1 MSAWEGTCGWVAKSS
16 WPHVGPPSEQRLPLP
31 SGEVSYAGGWSEPVG
46 HFLHSL
52 HGSLEK
58 SASFKITVTLDYF
71 PFSGGT
77 QGTLGHLFQKLL
89 LWHNI

>member
-1 MSAWEGTCGWVAKSS
+1 MGMDCQKQLASCAR
-16 WPHVGPPSEQRLPLP
+16 SEQCLPLP
-31 SGEVSYAGGWSEPVG
+31 LLEASYIDRGGWSEPVG

-58 SASFKITVTLDYF
+58 SASFKTAVTLDYF
-71 PFSGGT
+71 SSSGGI
-77 QGTLGHLFQKLL
+77 QGTLGHLFQKFL